1 MTWVPLCST
10 NFHTTVFLASH
21 RDTIVTTIE
30 PSPKVKPMFWKIFRL
45 QKMLDALFDDGWGSL
60 GLPDALDSL
69 YSSSGDWTVTTT
81 V

>member
-1 MTWVPLCST
+1 
-10 NFHTTVFLASH
+10 
-21 RDTIVTTIE
+21 
-30 PSPKVKPMFWKIFRL
+30 MFWKIFQL

-69 YSSSGDWTVTTT
+69 YNSSGDWTVTTT